1 MHLKTIIS
9 FLLLNFFI
17 YSSGYKL
24 LALEFDTGFVKFI
37 KSNNIFK
44 VEIADSF
51 EKRKKGLMFRN
62 KLDTDK
68 GMLLVFPEEK
78 LASIWMK
85 NTSLELDIIFIS
97 KSKVVVDYI
106 QNVIPMSEQIYTSK
120 KNVKYILEINSG
132 LIKNL
137 NIKLGDKLNIEYWD

>member
-24 LALEFDTGFVKFI
+24 LALEFDSGFVKFI

-62 KLDTDK
+62 KLDTDI

-97 KSKVVVDYI
+97 SKVKEFFLKHY
-106 QNVIPMSEQIYTSK
+106 SS
-120 KNVKYILEINSG
+120 
-132 LIKNL
+132 LIFHLLTKVY
-137 NIKLGDKLNIEYWD
+137 GYH